1 MQLSRETIEEFRQIH
16 KEEFGEEVSDD
27 EARRL
32 GTDLLELFKI
42 IYRPIPTEEKEG
54 KKRGGDLSKS

>member
-1 MQLSRETIEEFRQIH
+1 H
-16 KEEFGEEVSDD
+16 KEEFGEEISDD

-54 KKRGGDLSKS
+54 KKKGGNFSKS